1 MTEQVSLK
9 LCLLT
14 SIIKKSEEEV
24 EDKVLISNPKN
35 NVLPYQIQSRDRQ
48 NSISGV
54 RREDMNRMVHAAK
67 Q

>member
-1 MTEQVSLK
+1 MAEQVSLK

-14 SIIKKSEEEV
+14 SIIEKSEEEV